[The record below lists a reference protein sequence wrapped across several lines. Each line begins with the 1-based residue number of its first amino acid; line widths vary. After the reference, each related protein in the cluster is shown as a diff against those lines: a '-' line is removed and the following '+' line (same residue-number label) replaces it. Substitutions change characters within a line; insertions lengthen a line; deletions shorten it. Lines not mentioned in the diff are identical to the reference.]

1 MDDLV
6 NQFLE
11 FTGAFDRGT
20 AIEFLKVI
28 YWLLQYLKYVTGR

>member
-6 NQFLE
+6 TQFLE

-20 AIEFLKVI
+20 ALEFLKVK
-28 YWLLQYLKYVTGR
+28 LNE